1 MTTAWWLVLL
11 LGIVCGG
18 LRAIGP
24 VALGGRRL
32 PSSLTAVLDAAI
44 PALLAAFVATQT
56 LMVGRRVVVDARLV
70 GLAAATLVLLW
81 RKSPVVAVLA
91 AACATAAARALGVG
105 AL

>member
-11 LGIVCGG
+11 LGTMCAS

-32 PSSLTAVLDAAI
+32 PPNLTAALDI
-44 PALLAAFVATQT
+44 LTPALLAAFVVTQT
-56 LMVGRRVVVDARLV
+56 LTTGRRVVVDARLV
-70 GLAAATLVLLW
+70 GIVAAAVVALWRRSPVLVL
-81 RKSPVVAVLA
+81 VT

-105 AL
+105 AP